1 MYKFMSKIRLQC
13 LVLGIAIILMTP
25 FLAGFDITRQII
37 VQYDGQQKE
46 LRTNES
52 NPQLIIEAAGIPF
65 AKGDGWKILGPNR
78 RLQDGS
84 IIQVV
89 RAKEFT
95 VVRNGKEEVLRSS
108 KETVGEALKSLGI
121 SYKKSRLY
129 PEAKQELKSG
139 MRVYVLNK
147 GEELHFGEA
156 EVDIPVTY
164 IEDYNRKYGENLIK
178 DGGKPGKSKVI
189 SKKVANADGTHS
201 FTELGR
207 EILQEP
213 ESKVV
218 LKGMAMSVKTPDGY
232 KRYKKKMIAEASA
245 YVATGNR
252 TAVGLVP
259 YVGIVAVDP
268 RVIPLYTKM
277 YIPGYGI
284 AMAGDTGGYI
294 IGNRI
299 DLFYDDYNEAIQFG
313 RRNVEVYILE
323 D

>member
-1 MYKFMSKIRLQC
+1 MYKPMNKNHLKC
-13 LVLGIAIILMTP
+13 LILGLVVVMIACLLT
-25 FLAGFDITRQII
+25 GFDVTRK
-37 VQYDGQQKE
+37 VTVEYDGQKKE
-46 LRTNES
+46 LITNETDPALVLQS
-52 NPQLIIEAAGIPF
+52 AGVDLGH
-65 AKGDGWKILGPNR
+65 GDSW
-78 RLQDGS
+78 RLDGSSSRLRDGS
-84 IIQVV
+84 IIKVV
-89 RAKEFT
+89 RAKEIT
-95 VVRNGKEEVLRSS
+95 IVRNGKEEVCYSS
-108 KETVGEALKSLGI
+108 KNNVGQVLKDLGI
-121 SYKKSRLY
+121 SFKKKGIY
-129 PEAKQELKSG
+129 PNASTSITDG
-139 MRVYVLNK
+139 MKIYVLNK

-156 EVDIPVTY
+156 PIEIPTEY
-164 IEDYNRKYGENLIK
+164 IEDYNRKYGEDLIK
-178 DGGKPGKSKVI
+178 RRGAVGKSKVI
-189 SKKVANADGTHS
+189 SKKITNKDGSHS

-207 EILQEP
+207 EVLQQPEP
-213 ESKVV
+213 KVV

-232 KRYKKKMIAEASA
+232 KRYKKKIIAEASA

-252 TAVGLVP
+252 TATGLVP

-299 DLFYDDYNEAIQFG
+299 DLFYDDYNAAIHFG

>member
-25 FLAGFDITRQII
+25 FLAGFDITRQITI
-37 VQYDGQQKE
+37 EYDGHKKE

-52 NPQLIIEAAGIPF
+52 NPQLIIEATGVPF
-65 AKGDGWKILGPNR
+65 KNGDSWKLLGPNKS
-78 RLQDGS
+78 LQDGS
-84 IIQVV
+84 VIQVI

-95 VVRNGKEEVLRSS
+95 VVRDGKEELLRSS

-121 SYKKSRLY
+121 SFKKSRIY
-129 PEAKQELKSG
+129 PKADKELQSG

-147 GEELHFGEA
+147 GEELHFDEA
-156 EVDIPVTY
+156 EVDIPVKY
-164 IEDYNRKYGENLIK
+164 IEDYSRNFGENLVK

-232 KRYKKKMIAEASA
+232 KRYKKKIIAEASA
-245 YVATGNR
+245 YVATGNP
-252 TAVGLVP
+252 TAVGIYP

-284 AMAGDTGGYI
+284 AMAGDTGSYI

-299 DLFYDDYNEAIQFG
+299 DLFYDDYNAAIHFG

>member
-1 MYKFMSKIRLQC
+1 MYKFVSKIRLQC
-13 LVLGIAIILMTP
+13 FVLGIAIILMTP
-25 FLAGFDITRQII
+25 FLAGFDITRQITI
-37 VQYDGQQKE
+37 QYDGQKTE

-52 NPQLIIEAAGIPF
+52 NPQLIIEAAGVPF
-65 AKGDGWKILGPNR
+65 HKGDSWKLAGPNR
-78 RLQDGS
+78 SLQDGS
-84 IIQVV
+84 VIQII

-95 VVRNGKEEVLRSS
+95 VVRNGKEEVYRSS
-108 KETVGEALKSLGI
+108 KETVGQALKSLGI
-121 SYKKSRLY
+121 SFKKSRIY
-129 PEAKQELKSG
+129 PDAKQELKDG
-139 MRVYVLNK
+139 MRVYVLDK

-156 EVDIPVTY
+156 EVEIPVQY
-164 IEDYNRKYGENLIK
+164 IEDYNRNFGENLIK
-178 DGGKPGKSKVI
+178 DGGKPGKSRVI
-189 SKKVANADGTHS
+189 SKRVANADGSHS
-201 FTELGR
+201 ITELGR
-207 EILQEP
+207 EIVQEP
-213 ESKVV
+213 KTKVI

-245 YVATGNR
+245 YVATGNP
-252 TAVGLVP
+252 TAVGIYP

-299 DLFYDDYNEAIQFG
+299 DLFYDDYNAAIQFG
-313 RRNVEVYILE
+313 RRNIEIYILE